1 MFILPSFR
9 VCTELMG
16 GSMILLTLIVLVTVA
31 LAGISVLFHYECLCF
46 LDRTVTSFVSHRRRL
61 LATMIGL
68 LLAHIAEIWIYAGA
82 YALLGNYPEFGTIH
96 LELAGGAS
104 PFDSVYFSAMVYTT
118 VGFGDMVP
126 SGGFRLI
133 TATEALVGLS
143 LITWSASFTYFQ
155 MQAMFGKG
163 RS

>member
-1 MFILPSFR
+1 MF
-9 VCTELMG
+9 
-16 GSMILLTLIVLVTVA
+16 LLTMIIVVALV
-31 LAGISVLFHYECLCF
+31 LAGISVLFHYECLCL
-46 LDRTVTSFVSHRRRL
+46 LDRVVESFGSHRRRL
-61 LATMIGL
+61 LATMTGL

-82 YALLGNYPEFGTIH
+82 YALLGNYPDFGMIH
-96 LELAGGAS
+96 MELAGDKS
-104 PFDSVYFSAMVYTT
+104 PFDTVYYSAMVYTT

-155 MQAMFGKG
+155 MQAMFGK

>member
-1 MFILPSFR
+1 M
-9 VCTELMG
+9 V
-16 GSMILLTLIVLVTVA
+16 LLTMVIVVA
-31 LAGISVLFHYECLCF
+31 VVLAGVSVLFHYECLCF
-46 LDRTVTSFVSHRRRL
+46 LDRIVDSFGSHRRRL

-68 LLAHIAEIWIYAGA
+68 LLAHIVEILIYAGA
-82 YALLGNYPEFGTIH
+82 YALLGNVSDFGLIH
-96 LELAGGAS
+96 MELAGDTS
-104 PFDSVYFSAMVYTT
+104 PFDSVYYSAMVYTT

-155 MQAMFGKG
+155 MQAMFGK
-163 RS
+163 RRP

>member
-1 MFILPSFR
+1 MFFL
-9 VCTELMG
+9 T
-16 GSMILLTLIVLVTVA
+16 MIIAITVV
-31 LAGISVLFHYECLCF
+31 LAGASVLFHYECLCF
-46 LDRTVTSFVSHRRRL
+46 LDRVVESFGSHRRRL

-68 LLAHIAEIWIYAGA
+68 LLAHIIEIWFYAGA
-82 YALLGNYPEFGTIH
+82 YALLGSYPEFGQIH
-96 LELAGGAS
+96 LELMGGTS
-104 PFDSVYFSAMVYTT
+104 PFDSVYYSAMVYTT

-155 MQAMFGKG
+155 MQAAFGE
-163 RS
+163 RSRD